1 MNLTLSEQWLTM
13 GLMLLSGI
21 GMGVVFDGYRVVSH
35 ELRFAKWTLPL
46 FDLLYWAAATVI
58 VFQVLSA
65 GNNGEVRAYVFL
77 GLAIGVIIYFLM
89 LSRAVIAIVR
99 WIIEAIRYLIGLV
112 IRLFDLFIWRPLKAL
127 YKLGKVLFGFLVALT
142 IFSFKIVVQLIRPFW
157 LLGRWMLG
165 PLLRPLIKRV
175 QPVIAGWKLKEK
187 TARITQRAVQWWKQ
201 TFGRT
206 SK

>member
-46 FDLLYWAAATVI
+46 FDLLYWAAATFI
-58 VFQVLSA
+58 VFQALSA

-77 GLAIGVIIYFLM
+77 GLAVGVIIYFLM

-99 WIIEAIRYLIGLV
+99 WTIEAIRYLIGLA
-112 IRLFDLFIWRPLKAL
+112 IRLFDLLIWRPMIAL
-127 YKLGKVLFGFLVALT
+127 YKLGKVLIGFFAALT
-142 IFSFKIVVQLIRPFW
+142 IFSFKIVVQLMRPFW
-157 LLGRWMLG
+157 FLGRWMLG
-165 PLLRPLIKRV
+165 PLLRPLLKRLR
-175 QPVIAGWKLKEK
+175 PVVAGWELKEK
-187 TARITQRAVQWWKQ
+187 TTRFFHWIREWWKR
-201 TFGRT
+201 TFGR
-206 SK
+206 SSS